1 MTAKELSNINSA
13 TRELILNYLNK
24 HNVTLN
30 MFATR
35 AGVHQNQLWVY
46 LYSGNEKKGYI
57 QQRYKKLVYLWQ
69 IINN

>member
-1 MTAKELSNINSA
+1 MTAKELSNINGA

-24 HNVTLN
+24 HNITLN

-46 LYSGNEKKGYI
+46 LYSGNDKKGLHSTTLEKI
-57 QQRYKKLVYLWQ
+57 GRFMANTK
-69 IINN
+69 